1 MYGNKDDDEEQSNEI
16 KEKIIPLVNSKFI
29 LLPTIILNFDYDSKI
44 DENLYDKLKKELSE
58 IIDQKN
64 FFIIEIQKG
73 SAIIKIALIND
84 LAEKGIRASVNQ
96 NNSDEINAAIK
107 NMEDKKF
114 VSLGNFNPSNI
125 KYNIPDYSIEDNRK
139 KLVDFLKDSKANED
153 ILFSASTI
161 NDEDFNRIID
171 STINN
176 ISDKIII
183 QEINQKKYVLN
194 NLEKFNNQI
203 ESIFEEKKKKVY
215 LNLV

>member
-1 MYGNKDDDEEQSNEI
+1 M
-16 KEKIIPLVNSKFI
+16 VNSKFT
-29 LLPTIILNFDYDSKI
+29 LLPTIILTFDCDSKI

-96 NNSDEINAAIK
+96 NNSDEINAVIK
-107 NMEDKKF
+107 KMEDKKF
-114 VSLGNFNPSNI
+114 VSLGNINPSNI

-153 ILFSASTI
+153 IICS
-161 NDEDFNRIID
+161 
-171 STINN
+171 
-176 ISDKIII
+176 
-183 QEINQKKYVLN
+183 LN
-194 NLEKFNNQI
+194 
-203 ESIFEEKKKKVY
+203 Y
-215 LNLV
+215 